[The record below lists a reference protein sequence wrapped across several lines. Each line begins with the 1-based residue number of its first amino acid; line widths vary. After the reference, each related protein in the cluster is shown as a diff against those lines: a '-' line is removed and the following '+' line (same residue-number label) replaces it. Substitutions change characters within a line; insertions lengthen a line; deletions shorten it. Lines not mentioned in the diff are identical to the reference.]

1 MGFLQIFI
9 IALLASCAHGSN
21 QEDYVVLVPKI
32 IRPGLTANIQYN
44 TRGSSQY
51 SSVVTEISQ
60 NNQKKFSSNHSFT
73 PGKVFDAPL
82 SVPSDLRPGAAQI
95 RVAFQLVNPSA
106 PEIVSY
112 GQVTVVSKSVS
123 IFIQTDKAQYKP
135 SQTVNFRVVVID
147 SKMMPY
153 RGSCDIAIKDP
164 EGNKIKQWNSVKLE
178 SGTLTLNLELSDQPV
193 LGDWTIRA
201 VTNKGEAV
209 EKKVTVAKYVLPKFE
224 VNIDAPSFMLVKD
237 SQLKVTV
244 EAKYTFGKGVDGTAI
259 VTMKNNHGGQS
270 IELKDLSLVDGKVEA
285 LFTKQ
290 LLDQM
295 SLFRTGDKLK
305 ITANVTEKL
314 TGIQRKDTSELT
326 IYNYAEKL
334 EFLASSP
341 STFKPGLTYR
351 AYLSL
356 TQVDG
361 GIVLQPKQANVNL
374 AFKSVAK
381 DSSIGGFWHYPRY
394 ITNSKDVTVNFSS
407 NGLAELLV
415 DVPAG
420 TDSTTIYAKYDNKVG
435 VTASKT
441 IKQTKSQ
448 NSNFLQLSLDTLK
461 PKANSAATFTLS
473 TTKSNQIIDYQIWA
487 RGSMITSGSI
497 IVDTKSSFSVGMQAE
512 MAPSAR
518 ILAYAVVDGEL
529 LVDSLNFNVEG
540 AFDRNKVA
548 VSYSKESAQP
558 GESVDVQVTAVSG
571 SMVGLLAVDQSVLLL
586 AGGNDI
592 TQADVVSQ
600 LQSYDTVSKPVGFFW
615 YPYVTSGEDTKKL
628 LDNSGL
634 LALTSAKVY
643 EAEPTGGFGDIWRI
657 RPLVHLNGFANEA
670 FAKGALAPRLIEKQR
685 PPPTGTA
692 PSKTT
697 NSESVSVR
705 KVFPESWLW
714 SNVTSVPPI
723 APMDAMRPNNPP
735 PTDAAPPTGAAPP
748 RAGNPEIVRK
758 VFPESW
764 LWSNV
769 TSVNGQVVVTTTVP
783 DTITSWVASA
793 FAVSDIAGLGVSPE
807 TAKMRVFR
815 PFFVSL
821 NLPYSVVRGE
831 QLVLQAIVFNY
842 LDRDAN
848 VTVTLPE
855 SDEYRSIVIDV
866 SGSTRNVKRQEA
878 VTVLAV
884 ANRGTTISFPIVPVT
899 IGSMKVKVTAT
910 TPGAADAVQRVLLV
924 EAEGVQKEYN
934 QAVLINL
941 SNSSLFTETLAIDLP
956 SNVVS
961 DSVRVEFS
969 LIGDVMGT
977 ALTGLD
983 KLIRMPYGCG
993 EQNMLNFAPTIFV
1006 TEYLMQTN
1014 QLTAETKT
1022 KSLGF
1027 MEKGYQRELT
1037 YQREDGSFSA
1047 FGQSDRSGSMWLTA
1061 FVVKSFQ
1068 QAKSFIFVD
1077 EEIISKAVGWIIRRQ
1092 NSDGSFPEPGR
1103 ILHKGMTGGGAS
1115 SDVTLTAFVL
1125 IAISDIPQTSSA
1137 ASANLARAQKK
1148 AQIYLDSHVSALS
1161 DPYSLAL
1168 TSYALFKAGSSNV
1181 DRAFLP
1187 LEMLAKHEGGM
1198 QYWHQPQPTPATNSK
1213 AWRAPHQ
1220 QGRAIDIELA
1230 GYVLQLVTERSGVT
1244 EAMPILKWISSQRNS
1259 NGGFSSTQDTVV
1271 ALQAL
1276 AKYAK
1281 VAFGSSNMTVD
1292 VAAAGQTNS
1301 YSFSSSNALLLQSRV
1316 LDADTKSVSIS
1327 ASGSGVA
1334 LAQVSVSYNV
1344 EAYEQEPAFDT
1355 VATII
1360 RESDNRI
1367 TVRVCTRWLLG
1378 GTTGMAVKEIG
1389 IPSGFTADIEALEM
1403 ERYDGVKRIE
1413 EGDRK
1418 VILYFDELTSEEK
1431 CVEVNAD
1438 RTGLVAKARP
1448 VAVKVYD
1455 YYEPENQQTIFYS
1468 SSRLGNINI
1477 CDVCGDNCE
1486 GCFSYWKRK

>member
-21 QEDYVVLVPKI
+21 QKDYVVLVPKI

-82 SVPSDLRPGAAQI
+82 SVPSDLRPGSAQI

-153 RGSCDIAIKDP
+153 RGSCDIAITDP

-178 SGTLTLNLELSDQPV
+178 SGILTLNLELSDQPV

-244 EAKYTFGKGVDGTAI
+244 EAKYTFGKGVDGTAT

-285 LFTKQ
+285 LFTKK
-290 LLDQM
+290 LLNQM

-326 IYNYAEKL
+326 IYTYAEKL

-381 DSSIGGFWHYPRY
+381 DSSIGGFWPYPRY

-435 VTASKT
+435 VTASKI

-473 TTKSNQIIDYQIWA
+473 TTKSSQIIDYQIWA

-670 FAKGALAPRLIEKQR
+670 FAKSALAPKIIEKQR
-685 PPPTGTA
+685 PPPTGAA

-697 NSESVSVR
+697 NSESVS
-705 KVFPESWLW
+705 
-714 SNVTSVPPI
+714 
-723 APMDAMRPNNPP
+723 
-735 PTDAAPPTGAAPP
+735 
-748 RAGNPEIVRK
+748 VRK

-969 LIGDVMGT
+969 LIGDVMGP

-1014 QLTAETKT
+1014 QLTAETKA

-1047 FGQSDRSGSMWLTA
+1047 FGQSDPSGSMWLTA

-1103 ILHKGMTGGGAS
+1103 IIHKGMTGGGAS

-1125 IAISDIPQTSSA
+1125 IAISDIPQTSSV
-1137 ASANLARAQKK
+1137 ASANLARAQKN
-1148 AQIYLDSHVSALS
+1148 AQVYLDSHVSALS

-1168 TSYALFKAGSSNV
+1168 ISYALFKAGSSNV

-1281 VAFGSSNMTVD
+1281 IAFGSNNMTVD

-1301 YSFSSSNALLLQSRV
+1301 YSISSSNALLLQSRV

-1360 RESDNRI
+1360 SESDNRI

-1468 SSRLGNINI
+1468 SSRLGNVNI